1 MEQNEI
7 SVLKKE
13 VKVGRKTIFS
23 HIINMGDDQ
32 YMTVKDAAT
41 LLGVTQSTVKKHL
54 ARHGLRS
61 GLAVPTIVQTLKK
74 TNVISVKMSN
84 DRVNLLPRDTVKALV
99 KLVKT
104 PQAWEAYYELWNI
117 VDHVVSGD
125 YDKAAQAVGKSAEDF
140 SKEIQA
146 LQDKMKYQP
155 LKLVQNNA
163 MRAKDVAA
171 EFPEILEAAMDEFG
185 HLGDAGF
192 NPAAIVSIFLKAN
205 FPRTEPAIRETS
217 SQGSRLLYDRAYI
230 EGVSEQL
237 G

>member
-32 YMTVKDAAT
+32 YVTVKDAAA
-41 LLGVTQSTVKKHL
+41 LLGVTQSAVKKHL
-54 ARHGLRS
+54 TRHGLTG
-61 GLAVPTIVQTLKK
+61 GLVVPQSLQYLKNNKVIGLRARADQTL
-74 TNVISVKMSN
+74 
-84 DRVNLLPRDTVKALV
+84 LLSRDTVKALV

-104 PQAWEAYYELWNI
+104 PQAWEAYHELWDI

-163 MRAKDVAA
+163 MRAKEVAA

-185 HLGDAGF
+185 HLGDSGF

-217 SQGSRLLYDRAYI
+217 SKGSRLLYDRAYI
-230 EGVSEQL
+230 EGVACQL